1 MPTENNIVFGPNA
14 KSSDVTP
21 YSLGVLRDVMT
32 AANVAKLI
40 ISSTQRSP
48 ADQARVMFNNLE
60 SQGIAAQRRLYKA
73 PGQAVIDVYEAGKK
87 AGKTSDTIKAEM
99 TAKINELG
107 PMNVSHHAADP
118 KLLNVFDVAP
128 SSVADVNAFQAAVKK
143 DARVSKFLTPPNDPG
158 LHFEI
163 PQPDDA
169 A

>member
-1 MPTENNIVFGPNA
+1 MPTENDIVFGPNA
-14 KSSDVTP
+14 KSSDITP
-21 YSLGVLRDVMT
+21 YSLGVLRDVMN

-60 SQGIAAQRRLYKA
+60 TQGVAAQRRLYKD
-73 PGQAVIDVYEAGKK
+73 PGQQVIDVYVSGKA
-87 AGKTSDTIKAEM
+87 AGKTPDAIKADM
-99 TAKINELG
+99 TAKIIALG
-107 PMNVSHHAADP
+107 PMKVSHHAADP

>member
-1 MPTENNIVFGPNA
+1 MPTENNVVFGPNA
-14 KSSDVTP
+14 KSSDVTL

-32 AANVAKLI
+32 AANVAKLT

-60 SQGIAAQRRLYKA
+60 TQGVAAQRRLYKA
-73 PGQAVIDVYEAGKK
+73 PGQAVIDVYEAGKS
-87 AGKTSDTIKAEM
+87 AGKTSDAIKADM
-99 TAKINELG
+99 TAEINELG

-143 DARVSKFLTPPNDPG
+143 DSRVSKFLTPPNDPG

>member
-1 MPTENNIVFGPNA
+1 MPEKNDVVFGPNA

-21 YSLGVLRDVMT
+21 FSLGVLRDVM
-32 AANVAKLI
+32 AVAKVAKLT

-48 ADQARVMFNNLE
+48 TDQARVMYNNLE
-60 SQGIAAQRRLYKA
+60 TQGVAAQRKLYKP
-73 PGQAVIDVYEAGKK
+73 PGQAVIDVYVAGKAANK
-87 AGKTSDTIKAEM
+87 SPDAIKAEM
-99 TAKINELG
+99 TAKINDLG

-128 SSVADVNAFQAAVKK
+128 SSVADVTAFEAAAKA

-163 PQPDDA
+163 PQPQA
-169 A
+169 

>member
-32 AANVAKLI
+32 AANVAKLT

-48 ADQARVMFNNLE
+48 TDQARVMFNNLQT
-60 SQGIAAQRRLYKA
+60 QGIAAQRKLYKA
-73 PGQAVIDVYEAGKK
+73 PGQAVIDVYEAGKN
-87 AGKTSDTIKAEM
+87 AGKPSDAIKAEM

-128 SSVADVNAFQAAVKK
+128 SSVADVSSFQAAVKK

>member
-1 MPTENNIVFGPNA
+1 MPEDIVFGPNA

-21 YSLGVLRDVMT
+21 YSLGVLRDVM
-32 AANVAKLI
+32 AASKVAKLT

-48 ADQARVMFNNLE
+48 TDQARVMFNNLE
-60 SQGIAAQRRLYKA
+60 TQGIAAQRKLYKP
-73 PGQAVIDVYEAGKK
+73 PGQAVIDVYEADKA
-87 AGKTSDTIKAEM
+87 AGKTPDAIKAGM

-128 SSVADVNAFQAAVKK
+128 SSVADVDSFQDAAKA

-163 PQPDDA
+163 PQPQNS
-169 A
+169 